1 MRCGGCGIT
10 PRTCFRTR
18 TRSSSAAAILS
29 IVCLLSWPSS
39 AIGFTGHDWQQ
50 RMGPS
55 QRTAYI
61 AGALEAWGAG
71 GTDHFQSLYGCVSSR
86 SMTAE
91 QVHAI
96 VDKYVKENP
105 ALWGTSLVLL
115 VSAAIAEACK

>member
-1 MRCGGCGIT
+1 MTTSG
-10 PRTCFRTR
+10 
-18 TRSSSAAAILS
+18 AAILS
-29 IVCLLSWPSS
+29 IVCLLSWPLS

-71 GTDHFQSLYGCVSSR
+71 GTDHFQSVYGCVTSR
-86 SMTAE
+86 SMTAD
-91 QVHAI
+91 QVLAI

-105 ALWGTSLVLL
+105 ALWGTNLVLL
-115 VSAAIAEACK
+115 VRAAIDEACK